1 LRKSAKARQL
11 FGFYQPGNSRFAPD
25 QRLDGVGW
33 EAESWRQQISV
44 AMKTRPNQLRLP
56 ASILMG
62 VWVALFASA
71 SWAAEAPLVQFGVA
85 KVDITPA
92 SPIRLTGYASRRT
105 ESEGV
110 EERLWTKALAIG
122 GDADR
127 PALLLTVDNCGM
139 TEAITE
145 ELARR
150 LAKSPRIERER
161 LVICVSHT
169 HAGPCLAGW
178 APNIFAQDV
187 PPEQQATIDLYTKG
201 LIDRLEQ
208 VALAAL
214 ANRQPGR
221 LEWRQGSVGFA
232 KNRRTPNGPVDQAL
246 PALRVVDAAG
256 KVRAV
261 VANYACHCTTLGGEF
276 NRVCGDWAG
285 YAQKALERD
294 QPGAIGLIT
303 IGCGADANPAPRG
316 QLAHAKEHGEEI
328 AAEVKRLS
336 AQTFTPI
343 RSKLS
348 ARLKRIELP
357 FAPPFT
363 REQWEARAKQAGIIC
378 YHAKKN
384 LARLDRGEKLPEKLP
399 YYVQTWTFGD
409 DLALVFLAGEVVV
422 DYSLRLKKE
431 FDAARLWVSGYAN
444 YVPCY
449 IPSRRILQEGGYE
462 AEDSLWYYDRPAR
475 LAPETED
482 LIISTVHELMPKS
495 YLFDL
500 QKAEF
505 PPPKSPAD
513 SLAAIRTRAD
523 LTVEL
528 VAAEPLVID
537 PVAID
542 FGADGKLW
550 VVEMRDYPSGLDG
563 KGKPGGRVKVLEAT
577 KQDGKFDRATVFL
590 DALPFPTGL
599 MAWRKGV
606 LICAAPDILY
616 AEDTNGDGKADVVKK
631 LYSGFAT
638 HNFQARV
645 NGLTWGLD
653 EWVYGAA
660 GLFGGTIHSALTG
673 KEVGLSGRD
682 FRIHPDTGEFEPA
695 SGLSQQG
702 RVRDD
707 FGNWFGCDNSTL
719 LWHFPMPDHYVRR
732 NPRVAAPDPRVFPP
746 KDADPNQ
753 LFPISRTLERFN
765 DPAAAN
771 RTTSAC
777 GVEIYR
783 DDLLGAEFYANA
795 FVCEPVH
802 NLVHRLQLSPQG
814 VTFAAR
820 RAAEEQRSEFL
831 ASSDNW
837 FRPVQARTG
846 PDGALWIVDMYRF
859 VIEHPRWI
867 PLDRLAKLDVRAGDD
882 KGRIYRVYPRGKNP
896 RPVRDLTKLSPLQL
910 ASRLE
915 TPNGPVRDLAHRLL
929 IEQRPESPA
938 GGSNRKADWLA
949 VLRELQR
956 LASQAPLAAVRVQA
970 LCVLDGWSKLLP
982 ENLVRALANNQPE
995 VRRQAVRLSEA
1006 YLSESSDSGG
1016 SNSKEIENALLRLV
1030 NDPEAAV
1037 RYQLG
1042 LSLGNWRDPRAGQAL
1057 GQLARTDDPWVR
1069 AAVLSSATRQP
1080 AQILKAVLAWPGD
1093 RSTRGELV
1101 GQLMATAAGG
1111 QDPAELDNVICAVAP
1126 TDGRQAGTADWIVLA
1141 RLLDTLERRQT
1152 RLDSYLAS
1160 ARPEVRSAA
1169 SRLNDTLAAARKLVA
1184 SETADAAQ
1192 KEAAVSLLGRG
1203 PDAESDLPQLAGLL
1217 KPETNPRLQNAALAV
1232 LRRQRSSRVPALL
1245 LAEWPHQSPSLREQ
1259 VVGVLLSRDEWI
1271 IDLLGAVKQGT
1282 SAAGEIP
1289 LAHQQRLLKHDNAR
1303 IKQLAGAIFQRSDN
1317 RAEAL
1322 AKYQSV
1328 AGMKGDAAKGAAIFA
1343 GNCASCHAFGGQ
1355 GHAVGPDLGGFRDKS
1370 VQDFLVA
1377 ILDPNAAIEPRFVS
1391 YSVETKD
1398 GRSLTGIIRAETAT
1412 SLTLAEGSGVEER
1425 ILRGDIAEI
1434 KAGNLSLMPEGL
1446 EQNMTPSDLADLIA
1460 YLRKAGSQ

>member
-1 LRKSAKARQL
+1 MKAK
-11 FGFYQPGNSRFAPD
+11 
-25 QRLDGVGW
+25 
-33 EAESWRQQISV
+33 
-44 AMKTRPNQLRLP
+44 PNQLRLP

-62 VWVALFASA
+62 VWLALLASA
-71 SWAAEAPLVQFGVA
+71 SSAAEAPLVQLGVA

-105 ESEGV
+105 ESEEV
-110 EERLWTKALAIG
+110 EQRLWAKALAIG
-122 GDADR
+122 SDADK

-150 LAKSPRIERER
+150 LAKKARIERER

-169 HAGPCLAGW
+169 HAGPCLTGW

-187 PPEQQATIDLYTKG
+187 PPEQQAAIDLYTRA

-221 LEWRQGSVGFA
+221 LEWSQGTVGFA
-232 KNRRTPNGPVDQAL
+232 KNRRAQNGPVDQAL
-246 PALRVVDAAG
+246 PVLRVVDPEG

-261 VANYACHCTTLGGEF
+261 AANYACHCTTLGGEF

-285 YAQKALERD
+285 YAQEALERD

-316 QLAHAKEHGEEI
+316 QLDHAKEHGEEI

-343 RSKLS
+343 RTKLS
-348 ARLKRIELP
+348 AHLKRIELP
-357 FAPPFT
+357 FAPQFT
-363 REQWEARAKQAGIIC
+363 REQWEARATRAGIVG

-399 YYVQTWTFGD
+399 YYVQSWTFGD
-409 DLALVFLAGEVVV
+409 DLALVFLAGEAVV
-422 DYSLRLKKE
+422 DYSLRLKQE

-444 YVPCY
+444 YVPGY

-482 LIISTVHELMPKS
+482 LIISAVHELMPKS

-513 SLAAIRTRAD
+513 SLAMIRTRAD

-537 PVAID
+537 PVAVD

-563 KGKPGGRVKVLEAT
+563 KGKPGGRVKVLEST
-577 KQDGKFDRATVFL
+577 KPDGKFDRATVFL

-653 EWVYGAA
+653 QWVYGAA
-660 GLFGGTIHSALTG
+660 GLFGGTIRSALTG
-673 KEVGLSGRD
+673 KEVELSGRD

-719 LWHFPMPDHYVRR
+719 LWHFPMPDDYVRR
-732 NPRVAAPDPRVFPP
+732 NPSVAAPDPRVFPP

-783 DDLLGAEFYANA
+783 DDLLGAEFYGNA

-802 NLVHRLQLSPQG
+802 SLVHRLKLSPQG

-867 PLDRLAKLDVRAGDD
+867 PPERLAKLDVRAGDD
-882 KGRIYRVYPRGKNP
+882 KGRIYRVYPRGKSL

-910 ASRLE
+910 VSRLE
-915 TPNGPVRDLAHRLL
+915 TPNGPTRDLAHRLL
-929 IEQRPESPA
+929 IEQQPDSPA
-938 GGSNRKADWLA
+938 GGSKRKADWPA
-949 VLRELQR
+949 VRRELQR
-956 LASQAPLAAVRVQA
+956 LASQARLAAVRVQA

-982 ENLVRALANNQPE
+982 ENLVQALADDQPE
-995 VRRQAVRLSEA
+995 VRRQAVRLSES
-1006 YLSESSDSGG
+1006 YLSESSDPGDASF
-1016 SNSKEIENALLRLV
+1016 KEIESALLKLV
-1030 NDPEAAV
+1030 NDPEVGV
-1037 RYQLG
+1037 RNQLA
-1042 LSLGNWRDPRAGQAL
+1042 LSLGNWHDPRAGQAL
-1057 GQLARTDDPWVR
+1057 GQLAQTDDPWVR

-1080 AQILKAVLAWPGD
+1080 AEILKTVLAWPGD
-1093 RSTRGELV
+1093 RYTPAELI

-1111 QDPAELDNVICAVAP
+1111 QDPAELEDIICAVAP
-1126 TDGRQAGTADWIVLA
+1126 TDGRQAGAADWIVLA
-1141 RLLDTLERRQT
+1141 SLLDTLERRQT

-1160 ARPEVRSAA
+1160 ARPDVRSAA
-1169 SRLNDTLAAARKLVA
+1169 SRLNDTLAAARKLAA
-1184 SETADAAQ
+1184 SGTADAAQ
-1192 KEAAVSLLGRG
+1192 KEAAVPLLGRG
-1203 PDAESDLPQLAGLL
+1203 PDAESDLPQLAGFL
-1217 KPETNPRLQNAALAV
+1217 KSETNPRLQHAALEV
-1232 LRRQRSSRVPALL
+1232 LRRQRSPRVPALL
-1245 LAEWPHQSPSLREQ
+1245 LAEWPRQSPALRAQ
-1259 VVGVLLSRDEWI
+1259 VVGVLLGRDEWI
-1271 IDLLGAVKQGT
+1271 IDLLGAVKQGVL
-1282 SAAGEIP
+1282 AVGEIP
-1289 LAHQQRLLKHDNAR
+1289 LAQQQRLLKHDQAK
-1303 IKQLAGAIFQRSDN
+1303 IKQLAGTLFHHSDN
-1317 RAEAL
+1317 RVEVL
-1322 AKYQSV
+1322 ARYQSI
-1328 AGMKGDAAKGAAIFA
+1328 AGMKGDAAKGAAVFA
-1343 GNCASCHAFGGQ
+1343 VNCASCHAFGGQ

-1412 SLTLAEGSGVEER
+1412 SLTLAQGGGVEEK
-1425 ILRGDIAEI
+1425 ILRGDIEEI

-1446 EQNMTPSDLADLIA
+1446 EQNMAPSDLADLIA
-1460 YLRKAGSQ
+1460 YLRKASPQ